1 VSTEHRAA
9 AHRRVVTGHKGGK
22 AVVLSDTE
30 LKTYAFKTIPGFEH
44 IYVWATRGTR
54 EADPAEVD
62 VTLPR
67 SALPP
72 PGGSLLQIVTFPPA
86 ANRSHGAG
94 DPKAIAEEY
103 RARLPGLAE
112 SFERDGSGM
121 HATASIDYAILLD
134 GELWLELD
142 DGETVH
148 LHAGDIVIQ
157 QATRHCWRN
166 KGERPATIAFVM
178 LATKH

>member
-1 VSTEHRAA
+1 M
-9 AHRRVVTGHKGGK
+9 
-22 AVVLSDTE
+22 E
-30 LKTYAFKTIPGFEH
+30 LETYAFKTIPGFEH
-44 IYVWATRGTR
+44 IYVWAARGTH
-54 EADPAEVD
+54 EADPGEVD
-62 VTLPR
+62 AALPR

-72 PGGSLLQIVTFPPA
+72 AGGSLLQIVTFPPSASRSRSA
-86 ANRSHGAG
+86 A
-94 DPKAIAEEY
+94 DPKTIAEEY

-121 HATASIDYAILLD
+121 HATASIDYALVLD

-157 QATRHCWRN
+157 QATRHGWRN
-166 KGERPATIAFVM
+166 KSERPATIAFVM
-178 LATKH
+178 LAAKH